1 MLVLLQSDP
10 TGLTTPFGRL
20 VMAAGLLVV
29 IALAIRFLWDHR
41 NKR

>member
-1 MLVLLQSDP
+1 MLLLLQNDP
-10 TGLTTPFGRL
+10 TGLTTPLGKL

-29 IALAIRFLWDHR
+29 IALAVRFLWDHR